1 MGTQQP
7 VIEVKNVHKSF
18 KNVQA
23 VKGISLT
30 IHQGQFIA
38 LLGPNGAGKTTLVEM
53 IEGIQKPD
61 EGEILLMGKH
71 WKGNEDELHHMLGLS
86 LQETRYIDK
95 LTVNETLGLFASF
108 YELGKERVTDIVE
121 TVDLEEKQNSYVVNL
136 SGGQRQRLAL
146 GISLLNN
153 PKLLILDE
161 PTTGLDPNARR
172 DVWNIL
178 RKLKRQ
184 MHTSLI
190 LTTHYMEEAEQLC
203 DYIILIDHGKILKE
217 GTLDQLLDE
226 DHGSKLVEFSLEEK
240 IDSQKILDQ
249 LSSFAVQ
256 WDSLNNKGN
265 LALNEMEKDLPE
277 FLEYLKQNNLRLKNM
292 ECRRK
297 TLDDLF
303 VSLTGRR
310 LDE

>member
-1 MGTQQP
+1 MNASAA
-7 VIEVKNVHKSF
+7 VIEVNNVHKSF
-18 KNVQA
+18 KHVQA
-23 VKGISLT
+23 VKGISLN
-30 IHQGQFIA
+30 IHEGQFIA

-61 EGEILLMGKH
+61 KGEILLMGKH
-71 WKGNEDELHHMLGLS
+71 WKGNEDELHHILGLS

-95 LTVNETLGLFASF
+95 LTVKETLLLFASF
-108 YELGKERVTDIVE
+108 YELDKDRVDEIVE
-121 TVDLEEKQNSYVVNL
+121 LVDLQEKQNSYVVNL

-146 GISLLNN
+146 GISLINN
-153 PKLLILDE
+153 PKILILDE

-178 RKLKRQ
+178 HKLKKQ
-184 MHTSLI
+184 KHTSLI
-190 LTTHYMEEAEQLC
+190 LTTHYMEEAEHLC
-203 DYIILIDHGKILKE
+203 DYIVLMDHGTILKE

-226 DHGSKLVEFSLEEK
+226 DRGNKMVEFVLENLNKSAKPFEK
-240 IDSQKILDQ
+240 
-249 LSSFAVQ
+249 LSAFSVD
-256 WDSLNNKGN
+256 WDSENNKGI
-265 LALNEMEKDLPE
+265 LALDEMEKELPE
-277 FLEYLKQNNLRLKNM
+277 FLNYLKMNELHLKNM

>member
-277 FLEYLKQNNLRLKNM
+277 FLEYLKQNNLRLKNL

>member
-1 MGTQQP
+1 MNASAA
-7 VIEVKNVHKSF
+7 VIEVNNVHKSF
-18 KNVQA
+18 KHVQA
-23 VKGISLT
+23 VKGISLN
-30 IHQGQFIA
+30 IHEGQFIA

-61 EGEILLMGKH
+61 KGEILLMGKH
-71 WKGNEDELHHMLGLS
+71 WKGNEDELHHILGLS

-95 LTVNETLGLFASF
+95 LTVKETLLLFASF
-108 YELGKERVTDIVE
+108 YELDKDRVDEIVE
-121 TVDLEEKQNSYVVNL
+121 LVDLQEKQNSYVVNL

-146 GISLLNN
+146 GISLINN
-153 PKLLILDE
+153 PKILILDE

-178 RKLKRQ
+178 HKLKKQ
-184 MHTSLI
+184 KHTSLI
-190 LTTHYMEEAEQLC
+190 LTTHYMEEAEHLC
-203 DYIILIDHGKILKE
+203 DYIVLMDHGTILKE

-226 DHGSKLVEFSLEEK
+226 DRGNKMVEFVLENLNKSAKPFEK
-240 IDSQKILDQ
+240 
-249 LSSFAVQ
+249 LSAFSVD
-256 WDSLNNKGN
+256 WDSENNRGI
-265 LALNEMEKDLPE
+265 LALDEMEKELPE
-277 FLEYLKQNNLRLKNM
+277 FLNYLKMNELHLKNM

>member
-1 MGTQQP
+1 MVNNKP
-7 VIEVKNVHKSF
+7 VIEVDNVYKSF
-18 KNVQA
+18 KHVQA
-23 VKGISLT
+23 VKGISLN
-30 IHQGQFIA
+30 IHEGQFIA

-61 EGEILLMGKH
+61 KGEILLMGKH
-71 WKGNEDELHHMLGLS
+71 WKGNEDELHHILGLS

-95 LTVNETLGLFASF
+95 LTVKETLLLFASF
-108 YELGKERVTDIVE
+108 YELDKDRVDEIVE
-121 TVDLEEKQNSYVVNL
+121 LVDLQEKQNSYVVNL

-146 GISLLNN
+146 GISLINN
-153 PKLLILDE
+153 PKILILDE

-178 RKLKRQ
+178 HKLKKQ
-184 MHTSLI
+184 KHTSLI
-190 LTTHYMEEAEQLC
+190 LTTHYMEEAEHLC
-203 DYIILIDHGKILKE
+203 DYIVLMDHGTILKE

-226 DHGSKLVEFSLEEK
+226 DRGNKMVEFVLENLNKSAKPFEK
-240 IDSQKILDQ
+240 
-249 LSSFAVQ
+249 LSAFSVD
-256 WDSLNNKGN
+256 WDSENNRGI
-265 LALNEMEKDLPE
+265 LALDEMEKELPE
-277 FLEYLKQNNLRLKNM
+277 FLNYLKMNELHLKNM

>member
-1 MGTQQP
+1 MNASAA
-7 VIEVKNVHKSF
+7 VIEVNNVHKSF
-18 KNVQA
+18 KHVQA
-23 VKGISLT
+23 VKGISLN
-30 IHQGQFIA
+30 IHEGQFIA

-61 EGEILLMGKH
+61 KGEILLMGKH
-71 WKGNEDELHHMLGLS
+71 WKGNEDELHHILGLS

-95 LTVNETLGLFASF
+95 LTVKETLLLFASF
-108 YELGKERVTDIVE
+108 YELNKDRVDEIVE
-121 TVDLEEKQNSYVVNL
+121 LVDLQEKQNSYVVNL

-146 GISLLNN
+146 GISLINN
-153 PKLLILDE
+153 PKILILDE

-178 RKLKRQ
+178 HKLKKQ
-184 MHTSLI
+184 KHTSLI
-190 LTTHYMEEAEQLC
+190 LTTHYMEEAEHLC
-203 DYIILIDHGKILKE
+203 DYIVLMDHGTILKE

-226 DHGSKLVEFSLEEK
+226 DRGNKMVEFVLENLNKSAKPFEK
-240 IDSQKILDQ
+240 
-249 LSSFAVQ
+249 LSAFSVD
-256 WDSLNNKGN
+256 WDSENNRGI
-265 LALNEMEKDLPE
+265 LALDEMEKELPE
-277 FLEYLKQNNLRLKNM
+277 FLNYLKMNELHLKNM

>member
-1 MGTQQP
+1 MVNNKP
-7 VIEVKNVHKSF
+7 VIEVDNVYKSF
-18 KNVQA
+18 KHVQA
-23 VKGISLT
+23 VKGISLN
-30 IHQGQFIA
+30 IHEGQFIA
-38 LLGPNGAGKTTLVEM
+38 LLGPNGAGKTTLIEM

-61 EGEILLMGKH
+61 KGEILLMGKH
-71 WKGNEDELHHMLGLS
+71 WKGNEDELHHILGLS

-95 LTVNETLGLFASF
+95 LTVKETLLLFASF
-108 YELGKERVTDIVE
+108 YELDKDRVDEIVE
-121 TVDLEEKQNSYVVNL
+121 LVDLQEKQNSYVVNL

-146 GISLLNN
+146 GISLINN
-153 PKLLILDE
+153 PKILILDE

-178 RKLKRQ
+178 HKLKKQ
-184 MHTSLI
+184 KHTSLI
-190 LTTHYMEEAEQLC
+190 LTTHYMEEAEHLC
-203 DYIILIDHGKILKE
+203 DYIVLMDHGTILKE

-226 DHGSKLVEFSLEEK
+226 DRGNKMVEFVLENLNKSAKPFEK
-240 IDSQKILDQ
+240 
-249 LSSFAVQ
+249 LSAFSVD
-256 WDSLNNKGN
+256 WDSENNRGI
-265 LALNEMEKDLPE
+265 LALDEMEKELPE
-277 FLEYLKQNNLRLKNM
+277 FLNYLKMNELHLKNM